1 MKKSLLLTTSVLLVA
16 AVALAAVLASDDFS
30 YPDGSLVGNGT
41 WFNHS
46 GTAGDLLVSGGQAV
60 VQHGIP
66 SEDATLPFT
75 ATAGGD
81 VYFRFEFSVDDVG
94 TPIAGTDNEYFAHFK
109 DDGFGFRA
117 RMDIVGPSGGGD
129 FSVGISSIGS
139 TADATWPLDLSYGVT
154 YTAVARYDQTGNV
167 AQLWIDPT
175 AETDL
180 SITGTDEADP
190 GTIVTGFAL
199 RQSDSADNE
208 TVRVDNLV
216 VSDSCADVFDE
227 CGPVAIEDSNWG
239 SVKSMYR

>member
-227 CGPVAIEDSNWG
+227 CGPVAIEESNWG
-239 SVKSMYR
+239 SVKSLYR

>member
-1 MKKSLLLTTSVLLVA
+1 
-16 AVALAAVLASDDFS
+16 
-30 YPDGSLVGNGT
+30 
-41 WFNHS
+41 
-46 GTAGDLLVSGGQAV
+46 
-60 VQHGIP
+60 
-66 SEDATLPFT
+66 
-75 ATAGGD
+75 
-81 VYFRFEFSVDDVG
+81 
-94 TPIAGTDNEYFAHFK
+94 
-109 DDGFGFRA
+109 
-117 RMDIVGPSGGGD
+117 MDIVGPSGGGD